1 MASDDRQA
9 AEARFGEWMAAAQ
22 RGDQQAYE
30 RLLREL
36 LPAVRA
42 FVRHLLRDD
51 ASTEDVVQ
59 NVLLQIHRARHT
71 YRPER
76 PFGPWLRA
84 ISRNAALDAL
94 RARVR
99 RGRREVAGL
108 EPEQAEAM
116 AGAAA
121 FAQTMPERE
130 ERLVPPLRD
139 ALAALPASQRE
150 ALLLLHV
157 EELSVREAAER
168 VGTTPGALKLRA
180 HRALQALR
188 AALGRDSQ

>member
-1 MASDDRQA
+1 MASDAEA
-9 AEARFGEWMAAAQ
+9 AEARSAVDVPRSM
-22 RGDQQAYE
+22 GDQR

-36 LPAVRA
+36 PAVGA
-42 FVRHLLRDD
+42 FVRHSADD
-51 ASTEDVVQ
+51 ARPRTWCERVAADPPPG
-59 NVLLQIHRARHT
+59 A
-71 YRPER
+71 YRP
-76 PFGPWLRA
+76 PFGPCRA